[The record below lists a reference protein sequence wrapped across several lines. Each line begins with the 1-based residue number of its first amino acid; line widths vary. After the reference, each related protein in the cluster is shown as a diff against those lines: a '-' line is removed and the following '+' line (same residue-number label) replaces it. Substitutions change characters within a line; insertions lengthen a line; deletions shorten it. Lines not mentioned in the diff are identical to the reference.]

1 MKKQTLNTIAKRF
14 FLGNILAAALFLSAQ
29 AKANT
34 FLPENDT
41 HVDSTIANKLDLKYL
56 GNTNEG
62 LEFDVKYNNV
72 SGKYFSFVI
81 KDENGEVLFEQSY
94 NNKQFY
100 KKVQLPSVA
109 DVKSLTF
116 SILSDKNKL
125 VQSKEVKITTNIV
138 EDVLVRIN

>member
-56 GNTNEG
+56 GNSAEG

-94 NNKQFY
+94 NNKQFS
-100 KKVQLPSVA
+100 KKVQLPSIA

-116 SILSDKNKL
+116 SIVSDKNKL
-125 VQSKEVKITTNIV
+125 VQSKQVKITTNII
-138 EDVLVRIN
+138 EDVLVKIN